1 MPPAEGDE
9 AGAWRLFVAKRETLR
24 GPLRKRPQIRRFWHH
39 VVARRGLVNTVPHNL
54 QLISGCGT
62 TSWPDGGASCAP
74 HSANLST
81 HKLSSVNRYGGGW
94 DKGVKHGAG
103 LEYEGGSSCYLVV
116 YKNGQLQRKESLQ
129 SQAPSTAAAPTMASF
144 ASTTPGR
151 RRGDQVAS
159 GQRKAHSS
167 AAESGEE
174 AKLSA
179 RSRLTWGLEVIAGN
193 VVAVPPP
200 GLEKEMVAIPK
211 QKHQQQQQR
220 PASGNG
226 PLDSFSSAESSALS
240 QGDQLMS
247 PPAGSRSAFGD
258 SSHGDDSQE
267 EEFRRESLGSGS
279 GSGAEGEL
287 RRGAGHLVP
296 DEDEEEDEDEDE
308 GGGSQSS
315 SSSEEEERGAVER
328 LSTEAI
334 MLAMLQG
341 GVSIG
346 KDVDNDDDDED
357 EDDDEEEGQRH
368 NRLLAEKL
376 CSEQEQV
383 SSINIARVGSVGTS
397 TSASSSRPSSSSFKN
412 WALAPGEEG
421 EDGDA
426 QFVRAP
432 PSQPSRATADALLLD
447 AAKSGNAEMLLAAI
461 DDGADLDVVDEGES
475 RSTALHHVSPCTCV
489 HSI

>member
-1 MPPAEGDE
+1 M
-9 AGAWRLFVAKRETLR
+9 
-24 GPLRKRPQIRRFWHH
+24 
-39 VVARRGLVNTVPHNL
+39 ARRGLVCTIPHNL
-54 QLISGCGT
+54 QLISGFGVM
-62 TSWPDGGASCAP
+62 SWPDGREHVHLTIQSLD
-74 HSANLST
+74 SQT
-81 HKLSSVNRYGGGW
+81 LSSLNRYGGGW
-94 DKGVKHGAG
+94 HKGVKHGAG

-116 YKNGQLQRKESLQ
+116 YKNGQLQRKESLK
-129 SQAPSTAAAPTMASF
+129 SQAPLAAAAPNMASF
-144 ASTTPGR
+144 SSTTPGR

-159 GQRKAHSS
+159 GQRKGHGS
-167 AAESGEE
+167 AAESGGE
-174 AKLSA
+174 AKSSA
-179 RSRLTWGLEVIAGN
+179 RGRLTWGLEVIAGN

-200 GLEKEMVAIPK
+200 GLEKEMVAISK
-211 QKHQQQQQR
+211 QQQQQQQQQHQQQR
-220 PASGNG
+220 QQSASGNG
-226 PLDSFSSAESSALS
+226 PLDSFSSSEYSALC

-267 EEFRRESLGSGS
+267 EELRGESLGSGS

-287 RRGAGHLVP
+287 RRVAGHLVP

-308 GGGSQSS
+308 GGSSKSS
-315 SSSEEEERGAVER
+315 SASEEEGRRAVER

-346 KDVDNDDDDED
+346 KDVDNDDEDD
-357 EDDDEEEGQRH
+357 EDDDEEEGQQH
-368 NRLLAEKL
+368 DRLLAEKL

-383 SSINIARVGSVGTS
+383 SSMKTAHVGSVGTC
-397 TSASSSRPSSSSFKN
+397 TSASSSRPSSSSLKN

-426 QFVRAP
+426 QFVCAP
-432 PSQPSRATADALLLD
+432 PSQPSRATAEALLLS

-461 DDGADLDVVDEGES
+461 DDGADLDVVDDGES

-489 HSI
+489 LSMGEQMPPRME